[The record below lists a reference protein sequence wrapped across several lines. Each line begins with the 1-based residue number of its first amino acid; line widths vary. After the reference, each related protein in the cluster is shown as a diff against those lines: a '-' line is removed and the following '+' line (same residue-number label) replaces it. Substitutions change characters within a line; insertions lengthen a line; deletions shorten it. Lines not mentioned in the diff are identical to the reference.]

1 MLLLLLCC
9 CFSYIHCLVDIVAV
23 GDIAVVVVTVVV
35 LLFLL
40 LQQQPHHHHHHQ
52 HQQQQSLL
60 LLLLLL
66 LSVLHFLFPFLLLVF
81 LRLQLFLAYM
91 ISDETHMVTAHS
103 TGDCT
108 FYVGRQVV
116 RGKSGES
123 IEQQISINQE
133 AKHGNTHSK

>member
-1 MLLLLLCC
+1 MLLLLCCCC

-23 GDIAVVVVTVVV
+23 GDIAVVVVTVAL

-40 LQQQPHHHHHHQ
+40 LQQQPHHHHHQ
-52 HQQQQSLL
+52 HHQQQSLL

-66 LSVLHFLFPFLLLVF
+66 LSVLHFLFPFLL
-81 LRLQLFLAYM
+81 RLQLFLAYM
-91 ISDETHMVTAHS
+91 ISDETHMVTAYS